1 MHKPLDL
8 MLPEDWKQ
16 RTRVFVTRK
25 TASPMMAPL
34 VPKEVYDADRKCNG
48 GPDTAGPLARAMRKF
63 VLQH

>member
-25 TASPMMAPL
+25 KPVQTMTPM
-34 VPKEVYDADRKCNG
+34 VPKAAYEADRKGNG
-48 GPDTAGPLARAMRKF
+48 RPDTGRPSATATRKF